1 MYFIRQKK
9 TGRVSKVVAKPFL
22 GQNSALEELTEEEY
36 LEAIKPKAKKK
47 RTRKR
52 KKAATPEVNDELTG
66 GVADNAED
74 GS

>member
-1 MYFIRQKK
+1 MYYIRQKK

-22 GQNSALEELTEEEY
+22 GQNSTLEELTEEEY

-66 GVADNAED
+66 GVADNAEN